1 MKRLL
6 AAVMALALPTAVHAV
21 TPAYDTWYGFDVY
34 RDMAGS
40 PWVDETL
47 APFVLEFDATTP
59 VLVRVVDAGLSG
71 DRFAVSANGALLGNT
86 SVPVNA
92 GDEFLDF
99 DGAYADPRWSR
110 GEYVLGPGSYRI
122 TGSAL
127 SFGPDVIAAQGG
139 VMVVA
144 VPEPTTWALMGVGGV
159 LMFSA
164 LRRRSV

>member
-1 MKRLL
+1 
-6 AAVMALALPTAVHAV
+6 MALALPAAVHAV

-34 RDMAGS
+34 QDMEGS

-47 APFVLEFDATTP
+47 APFALEFNAATP

-71 DRFAVSANGALLGNT
+71 DRFTVTANGVLLGST
-86 SVPVNA
+86 SVPGA
-92 GDEFLDF
+92 ASDEFLDF
-99 DGAYADPRWSR
+99 DTAYEDPRWSR

-122 TGSAL
+122 TGSAFA
-127 SFGPDVIAAQGG
+127 FGPDVIAAQGG